1 MAKSPISVN
10 LYCPT
15 LAMGMG
21 NESFFGKAASQCWSK
36 VEGPT
41 PSKKMYG
48 ISSVKNTGFKFLYQ
62 WKIRAW
68 QKLKCHV
75 IFYDALFKTTQPSID
90 FYVVISTLAKYV
102 FVF

>member
-1 MAKSPISVN
+1 
-10 LYCPT
+10 
-15 LAMGMG
+15 MGMG

>member
-62 WKIRAW
+62 WKITERD
-68 QKLKCHV
+68 KSSNVTLFFMMHFLKPRNLAL
-75 IFYDALFKTTQPSID
+75 IFMWWFQR
-90 FYVVISTLAKYV
+90 
-102 FVF
+102 